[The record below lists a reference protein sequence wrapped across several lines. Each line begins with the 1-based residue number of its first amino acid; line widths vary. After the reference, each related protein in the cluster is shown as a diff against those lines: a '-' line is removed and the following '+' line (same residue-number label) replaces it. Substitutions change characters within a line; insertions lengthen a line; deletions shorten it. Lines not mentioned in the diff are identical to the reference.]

1 MQRLLADRQLGDA
14 RDQHHLPGNH
24 PGLAVDHDDDT
35 DDASGSGV
43 GAQRRGNP
51 RYQHDQQSRLCAG
64 HNPRRQRDGPR
75 RCHSSRRTPPGSGTP
90 PGEGTA
96 PAANG
101 TAFFTTTPRSAA
113 RTVARFGTGVCVD
126 DNFRAAVSG
135 LAIRGV
141 TFFFDGRATRTVS
154 RPPFTFVVR
163 SRGGIHRLRA
173 RVSFTDGTPIRTIN
187 FRFRVCAQSARFVP
201 PVTG

>member
-1 MQRLLADRQLGDA
+1 M
-14 RDQHHLPGNH
+14 
-24 PGLAVDHDDDT
+24 
-35 DDASGSGV
+35 
-43 GAQRRGNP
+43 
-51 RYQHDQQSRLCAG
+51 
-64 HNPRRQRDGPR
+64 
-75 RCHSSRRTPPGSGTP
+75 
-90 PGEGTA
+90 
-96 PAANG
+96 
-101 TAFFTTTPRSAA
+101 
-113 RTVARFGTGVCVD
+113 CVD